1 MFYNITSASRDK
13 QKELINEI
21 EKNRNIGTNASSDR
35 ADLLRKELV
44 DERKFFDNISAYYS
58 TIENK

>member
-1 MFYNITSASRDK
+1 MFYNITNASRDK

-21 EKNRNIGTNASSDR
+21 EKNRNIGTNASNDR

-58 TIENK
+58 KIESK